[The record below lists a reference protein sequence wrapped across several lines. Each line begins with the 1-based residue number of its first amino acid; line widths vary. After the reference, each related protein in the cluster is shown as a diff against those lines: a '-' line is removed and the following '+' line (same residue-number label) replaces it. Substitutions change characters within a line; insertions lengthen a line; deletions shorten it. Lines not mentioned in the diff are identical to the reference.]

1 MARVKNDRGI
11 RERFTLRQAVVVAIT
26 LHVIFG
32 ITMQWRPDLLW
43 SEPVVPPSEQQPLE
57 FRFIDTPETEP
68 PEEVA
73 EDASMSDIDRVASDV
88 SPRDDAADPF
98 SEGNTPQEVF
108 REPPPS
114 VAAPEQPA
122 VAPGVPIEAT
132 EATPAPE
139 PQPEA
144 EERPA
149 EESEADTTTP
159 DAIEGDV
166 RMVEESATPEETTAA
181 TAPPV
186 ETGPPVALPPR
197 QPSLRN
203 SLSRLDS
210 YTQPEIMDNP
220 DGGVG
225 WDDGIVSFDTK
236 GYPLGAYI
244 KQILSII
251 ERNWKSNIPPA
262 AYLPGM
268 KGATFVSLSIERGR
282 SEAGVEIARI
292 VVHQSWSSGK
302 PAFDQA
308 ALFALEISTPLPPI
322 PPFFPYEQLDGRLG
336 FLYNL
341 DPSQVTFP
349 SGQQD

>member
-1 MARVKNDRGI
+1 MARVKEDRAI
-11 RERFTLRQAVVVAIT
+11 RERFTLRQAVVVAIL

-32 ITMQWRPDLLW
+32 VTMQWRPDLLW
-43 SEPVVPPSEQQPLE
+43 SEPVVPPPEQQPLE

-73 EDASMSDIDRVASDV
+73 EDASLSDIDRAAADT

-122 VAPGVPIEAT
+122 VAPGVPVESP

-144 EERPA
+144 EENVA
-149 EESEADTTTP
+149 ETGEADTTQP
-159 DAIEGDV
+159 EEPEGDV
-166 RMVEESATPEETTAA
+166 RMVEEAARPEEEAVA
-181 TAPPV
+181 TAPPL

-197 QPSLRN
+197 QPNLRS

-210 YTQPEIMDNP
+210 YTQPEVMDNP

-225 WDDGIVSFDTK
+225 WNDGIVSFDTK

-268 KGATFVSLSIERGR
+268 KGATFVQLSIERGR
-282 SEAGVEIARI
+282 SAAGVEIAQI
-292 VVHQSWSSGK
+292 VVYQTWSSGK

-308 ALFALEISTPLPPI
+308 ALFALEISSPLPPI
-322 PPFFPYEQLDGRLG
+322 PPFFPYEKLDGRLG

>member
-1 MARVKNDRGI
+1 
-11 RERFTLRQAVVVAIT
+11 VA
-26 LHVIFG
+26 
-32 ITMQWRPDLLW
+32 
-43 SEPVVPPSEQQPLE
+43 PPPEQQPLE

-73 EDASMSDIDRVASDV
+73 EDASLSDIDRAASDT

-122 VAPGVPIEAT
+122 VTPGIPVEQPEV
-132 EATPAPE
+132 TPAPT

-144 EERPA
+144 EESVA
-149 EESEADTTTP
+149 EAGEADTTQP
-159 DAIEGDV
+159 EEPEGDV
-166 RMVEESATPEETTAA
+166 RMVEEAARPEEEAVA
-181 TAPPV
+181 TAPPL

-197 QPSLRN
+197 QPSLRD

-210 YTQPEIMDNP
+210 YTQPEVMDNP

-225 WDDGIVSFDTK
+225 WNDGIVSFDTK

-268 KGATFVSLSIERGR
+268 NGATFVQLTIERGR
-282 SEAGVEIARI
+282 SDAGVEIARI
-292 VVHQSWSSGK
+292 VVHRTWSSGK

-308 ALFALEISTPLPPI
+308 ALFALEISSPLPPI
-322 PPFFPYEQLDGRLG
+322 PPFFPYDELDGRLG

-349 SGQQD
+349 SGQQE